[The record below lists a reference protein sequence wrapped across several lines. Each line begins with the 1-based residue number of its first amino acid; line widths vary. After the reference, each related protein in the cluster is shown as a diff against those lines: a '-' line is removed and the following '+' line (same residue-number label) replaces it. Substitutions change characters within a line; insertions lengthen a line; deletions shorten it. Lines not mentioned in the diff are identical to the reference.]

1 MNFSLRTVLV
11 LLPAISAFL
20 IMDCALNELAG
31 GSGAGNPGGTV
42 TVTLRAEVSVGMA
55 KTAPGEFYEQISD
68 TSSTSPIVVTD
79 KDGLKLT
86 ISEIAFSCADF
97 RFILDPTENAG
108 EILRSFSDRSPL
120 LSFDDQSLILN
131 GGPYLCNGLTG
142 RMQPEIDTVRLPV
155 AKYTGIMLSFS
166 DKGSFFSRDTF
177 GRQLFYI
184 SGTFLYYNK
193 LCRFVVD
200 IDHGFNPLIPF
211 AGGIFTLSTGN
222 TTHIEL
228 CFNAAQWFKSI
239 DLKKAIATGDLQFN
253 QSGELFIGGRCND
266 STNQK
271 IEFAIQNAFIASG
284 KLIVY

>member
-20 IMDCALNELAG
+20 LMDCALNELAG

-42 TVTLRAEVSVGMA
+42 TVTLRAEVSIGMA
-55 KTAPGEFYEQISD
+55 KTAPGEFYEQVFD
-68 TSSTSPIVVTD
+68 TSCASPIVVTD

-86 ISEIAFSCADF
+86 ISEIVFSCADF
-97 RFILDPTENAG
+97 RFMLDPTENAG
-108 EILRSFSDRSPL
+108 EILKSFSDRSPL

-142 RMQPEIDTVRLPV
+142 QMLPEIDTIRLPV

-166 DKGSFFSRDTF
+166 DKGSYFSRDTF
-177 GRQLFYI
+177 NRQLFYI

-193 LCRFVVD
+193 LCRFAVD
-200 IDHGFNPLIPF
+200 IDHGFNPLINF
-211 AGGIFTLSTGN
+211 AGGIFTLSNNN
-222 TTHIEL
+222 TTHVEL
-228 CFNAAQWFKSI
+228 RFDAEQWFKSI
-239 DLKKAIATGDLQFN
+239 DLKKAIANGDLKFN
-253 QSGELFIGGRCND
+253 QSGELFIGGCYND

-271 IEFAIQNAFIASG
+271 IELAIQN
-284 KLIVY
+284 

>member
-1 MNFSLRTVLV
+1 MNSSLRTLLV

-20 IMDCALNELAG
+20 LMDCALNELAG

-42 TVTLRAEVSVGMA
+42 TVTLRAEVSIGMA
-55 KTAPGEFYEQISD
+55 KTAPGEFYEQVFD
-68 TSSTSPIVVTD
+68 TSTASPIVVTD

-86 ISEIAFSCADF
+86 ISEIVFSCADF
-97 RFILDPTENAG
+97 RFMLDPTENAG

-142 RMQPEIDTVRLPV
+142 QMQPEIDTIRLPV

-166 DKGSFFSRDTF
+166 DKGSYYSYDTF
-177 GRQLFYI
+177 SHQLFCI

-193 LCRFVVD
+193 LCRFIVD
-200 IDHGFNPLIPF
+200 IDHAFSPLIPF
-211 AGGIFTLSTGN
+211 AGGIFTLSSN
-222 TTHIEL
+222 DTTTIEL
-228 CFNAAQWFKSI
+228 RFDAEQWFKSI
-239 DLKKAIATGDLQFN
+239 DLKKAIANGDLKFN
-253 QSGELFIGGRCND
+253 QSGELFIGGCYND

-271 IEFAIQNAFIASG
+271 IELAIQNSFIASG